1 MTRKVK
7 PMRFIAK
14 LRAAWRAQPA
24 TITHVSVTYRGAFP
38 VSVTHRAGHLEVDLA
53 WSSKTET
60 ATTDAGL
67 VWSTASSAGPDI
79 DRVVLA
85 ESPDL
90 PPGVSDIQVT
100 YPVWLGGTAT
110 LVSSQP
116 GSLVLTDRR

>member
-1 MTRKVK
+1 
-7 PMRFIAK
+7 MRFIAK

-24 TITHVSVTYRGAFP
+24 TITHVAVTYRGAFP
-38 VSVTHRAGHLEVDLA
+38 VSVTQRSGHVEVDLA

-60 ATTDAGL
+60 ATTDTGL
-67 VWSTASSAGPDI
+67 VWSTSTSAGPDI

-85 ESPDL
+85 ESAGL
-90 PPGVSDIQVT
+90 PVAVSDIEVT

-110 LVSSQP
+110 LVSSEP